1 MKGGHHPDVFALE
14 PFTTVTGDTDLRA
27 EGGFGSRA
35 AKQHDNP
42 GTDQGRLIAQE
53 RHAGIHFFRERST
66 VHGWTA
72 FDNIADVDPVPGQGY
87 GRKHLG
93 EELSRRADESE
104 SLFIFRLAG
113 TFADEHEGRVDISL
127 TGHFVLDPLTERTAA
142 AVLNQFIKFLPAS
155 RLHSD
160 SSFLTARHQ
169 AA

>member
-1 MKGGHHPDVFALE
+1 MSKQKKRRRRRITPWKITAFKVCVFWLLLA
-14 PFTTVTGDTDLRA
+14 
-27 EGGFGSRA
+27 
-35 AKQHDNP
+35 
-42 GTDQGRLIAQE
+42 
-53 RHAGIHFFRERST
+53 AGIHFFRERST

-113 TFADEHEGRVDISL
+113 TFADEHEGRVDVSL

-142 AVLNQFIKFLPAS
+142 AVLHQFIKFLPAS